1 MLLPSTRAGGRV
13 HVLPLWPVELYF
25 GPFLLARSGSDPA
38 AVESLFA
45 CGREECGCLDLLL
58 LPSILHPFSSMVS
71 EVCVIHH
78 TKLWGFDGGRWEPS
92 AGPDPFPLGTV

>member
-38 AVESLFA
+38 AVGSSA
-45 CGREECGCLDLLL
+45 A
-58 LPSILHPFSSMVS
+58 SLHPFSSMVS
-71 EVCVIHH
+71 EVGVTVDKSQGATDCVCVIHH